1 MGGVVAQRA
10 LQLGTTGIWTNQLD
24 ALSGARAQEVAAEIE
39 ALGFGALWFGEAFG
53 REASTL
59 AGLLLAGTRRMV
71 IATGIANIYGRDA
84 FTMAAAQKTLA
95 EFYPNRFLLGLGVSH
110 IPLVE
115 QLRGHRYDK
124 PVATMRGYLDAMD
137 GAPYRAVP
145 PALKPLRVLA
155 ALGPQMLR
163 LAAERADGAHPYN
176 TTPKHTAQARELL
189 GAGPLLCPEQAVIL
203 ETNAAK
209 ARAIARKF
217 LAIYLTLPN
226 YTNNLLRLGFS
237 EADFANGG
245 SDGLI
250 DAVVAW
256 GDVKTVLGRV
266 DEHRAAGAD
275 HVCLQVLTGNE
286 QEFPLREIREIAT
299 ALQLA

>member
-1 MGGVVAQRA
+1 
-10 LQLGTTGIWTNQLD
+10 
-24 ALSGARAQEVAAEIE
+24 
-39 ALGFGALWFGEAFG
+39 
-53 REASTL
+53 
-59 AGLLLAGTRRMV
+59 MV
-71 IATGIANIYGRDA
+71 IATGIANIYGRDPV
-84 FTMAAAQKTLA
+84 TMAAAQKTLA
-95 EFYPNRFLLGLGVSH
+95 EFYPHRFLLGLGVSH
-110 IPLVE
+110 VPLVE

-137 GAPYRAVP
+137 RAPYRAVS
-145 PALKPLRVLA
+145 PAVKPLRVLA

-237 EADFANGG
+237 EGDFANGG

-250 DAVVAW
+250 DAVTAW
-256 GDVKTVLGRV
+256 GDVKTVLSRV

-275 HVCLQVLTGNE
+275 HVCLQVLTGSE
-286 QEFPLREIREIAT
+286 QDFPLREIREIAK
-299 ALQLA
+299 ALRPA

>member
-1 MGGVVAQRA
+1 MHDNVSGVHSSPSLIAGNTYIPAGVHDSLYCSGWVLEIPWTSARSLSRRASRTTSMTRIPATRPSPSISFATKHKHHMHGGTQH
-10 LQLGTTGIWTNQLD
+10 GD
-24 ALSGARAQEVAAEIE
+24 AIDPFRRSCRSLRRPRCARA
-39 ALGFGALWFGEAFG
+39 
-53 REASTL
+53 
-59 AGLLLAGTRRMV
+59 
-71 IATGIANIYGRDA
+71 
-84 FTMAAAQKTLA
+84 
-95 EFYPNRFLLGLGVSH
+95 
-110 IPLVE
+110 
-115 QLRGHRYDK
+115 YDK

-137 GAPYRAVP
+137 RAPYRAAP

-189 GAGPLLCPEQAVIL
+189 GAVPLLCPEQAVIL

-226 YTNNLLRLGFS
+226 YTNNFLRLGFS

-250 DAVVAW
+250 DAVIAW
-256 GDVKTVLGRV
+256 GGVK
-266 DEHRAAGAD
+266 
-275 HVCLQVLTGNE
+275 
-286 QEFPLREIREIAT
+286 
-299 ALQLA
+299 